1 MVDNKPESLGKA
13 PVKIHFPL
21 VSDRGSDVA
30 AAMTA
35 NIKLGVIGAGQMAGS
50 MVKGWLSKG
59 VLKPTQVLASVPV
72 QDSALL
78 EPLTSLG
85 CAGTNDNLEV
95 ANWAEVV
102 LLGVKPNVI
111 SRVGAQ
117 LGGAGKGQLLLSIA
131 AGLNTESLAES
142 FGPKWKV
149 VRAMPNTAVRVGEG
163 AAVFCLG
170 QGAGADEGAKVNE
183 LFSSLGLCRQVEESQ
198 LDAVTG
204 VSGSGPAYMY
214 LILEAMAD
222 EGVRQGLGRNLA
234 YSLAAQTMVGAGRMV
249 LETGLHPGQLKDEV
263 TSPKG
268 STIAAVRA
276 LEQGGLRA
284 AMMDAVAAAVQRCG
298 EMK

>member
-1 MVDNKPESLGKA
+1 
-13 PVKIHFPL
+13 
-21 VSDRGSDVA
+21 
-30 AAMTA
+30 MTA

-50 MVKGWLSKG
+50 LVKGWLSRG
-59 VLKPTQVLASVPV
+59 VLKPSQVLASVPA

-95 ANWAEVV
+95 ANWAQVV
-102 LLGVKPNVI
+102 LLGVKPAVVG
-111 SRVGAQ
+111 RVGEQ
-117 LGGAGKGQLLLSIA
+117 LAGAGQGQLLLSIA
-131 AGLNTESLAES
+131 AGTSTDSLAQS
-142 FGPKWKV
+142 FGKNWKV
-149 VRAMPNTAVRVGEG
+149 VRSMPNTAVRVGEG
-163 AAVFCLG
+163 ATVFCLG
-170 QGAGADEGAKVNE
+170 QESGASEGATVNK
-183 LFSSLGLCRQVEESQ
+183 LFSSLGLCSQVDESQ

-222 EGVRQGLGRNLA
+222 EGVRQGLGRELS

-276 LEQGGLRA
+276 LEKAGLRA
-284 AMMDAVAAAVQRCG
+284 AMMDAVAAAVERCAQ
-298 EMK
+298 MR